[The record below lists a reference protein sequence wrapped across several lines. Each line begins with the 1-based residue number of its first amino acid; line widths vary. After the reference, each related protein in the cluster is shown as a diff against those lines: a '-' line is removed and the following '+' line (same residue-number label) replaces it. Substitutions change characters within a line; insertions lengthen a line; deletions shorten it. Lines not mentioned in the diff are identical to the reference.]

1 MSVTLNTERKSPV
14 NTRRFAIAPL
24 TSDTGAA
31 LTYGA
36 VKEWDKALISVK
48 NTPKQNSATQYASGQ
63 QIDGYVAKAGGTL
76 DINVPALTAQDEV
89 DLFGSTFDSTSNTL
103 ASNKDDVIPYV
114 MVIWSTANSN
124 GTINLHKCM
133 KIKFQNGGDTVETS
147 DDNGIKYQNVSLSG
161 TYEPLIKTGD
171 DIISIKGLD
180 VSSAEGQAV
189 ETAWFA
195 KALGGLNET
204 KYPTT

>member
-1 MSVTLNTERKSPV
+1 MSVNISTDRKSPV

-24 TSDTGAA
+24 TVDNGTT

-48 NTPKQNSATQYASGQ
+48 NAPKQNSATQYASGQ
-63 QIDGYVAKAGGTL
+63 QIDGYVAKAGGQL
-76 DINVPALTAQDEV
+76 DVNVPALTAQDEA
-89 DLFGSTFDSTSNTL
+89 DLFGSTLDQNSYTVS
-103 ASNKDDVIPYV
+103 SNKDDVIPYN
-114 MVIWSTANSN
+114 MVIWSTANSD

-147 DDNGIKYQNVSLSG
+147 DDNGIKYQNISLSG
-161 TYEPLIKTGD
+161 TYEPTIKTGD

-180 VSSAEGQAV
+180 VSDEAGQAI

-195 KALGGLNET
+195 TALGGLPT
-204 KYPTT
+204 GKYPA